1 MQIYLKDWNLPNIY
15 LTIFE
20 AKVLISIHKYSKP
33 KVKHIENMLLKI
45 KIKQNKR

>member
-1 MQIYLKDWNLPNIY
+1 MRIYLKDWNLQNIY

-20 AKVLISIHKYSKP
+20 AQVLIIIHKFSRP

-45 KIKQNKR
+45 KIKQNNR